1 MDTTR
6 QSLLLRAQDG
16 DEDAWQDL
24 CTLYRPLIVAWLRRQ
39 SVPDRD
45 VDDLVQEI
53 FLVVVKSLP
62 AFSHS
67 GRHGAFRA
75 WLRTIARNYCCDYWK
90 APARR
95 AAATGD
101 VAAAEVL
108 ARLEDPDSG
117 LNRYW
122 DEEHDQYVLRCL
134 LDMMETEFEP
144 GTLQAFRR
152 VALEGVSGV
161 DAAAELELSVAS
173 VYTARSRVLRRLRE
187 LGEGLLNE
195 IP

>member
-6 QSLLLRAQDG
+6 QSLLLRAQGG
-16 DEDAWQDL
+16 DEGAWEDL
-24 CTLYRPLIVAWLRRQ
+24 CALYRPLIVAWLRRQ
-39 SVPDRD
+39 SVPERD
-45 VDDLVQEI
+45 IDDLVQEI
-53 FLVVVKSLP
+53 FLAVVQNLP
-62 AFSHS
+62 TFSHS

-95 AAATGD
+95 TAPPGD

-134 LDMMETEFEP
+134 LEMMELEFEP
-144 GTLQAFRR
+144 GTVRAFRR
-152 VALEGVSGV
+152 VALEGASGV
-161 DAAAELELSVAS
+161 DAASELELSVAS

-187 LGEGLLNE
+187 LGEGLLDE
-195 IP
+195 LP